1 MNAKKCD
8 RCGKFYEGKEE
19 IKPVELF
26 VRDQEKSYRKLSSID
41 LCPTCREDLLRW
53 LKND

>member
-8 RCGKFYEGKEE
+8 RCGKFYENKDE

-26 VRDQEKSYRKLSSID
+26 VRGQEKSYRKLSSVD
-41 LCPTCREDLLRW
+41 LCPTCRKDLLRW